1 MWTFEADFGHSVC
14 FDMYVDVFQ
23 ISTCILVTGHTFVF
37 PIVSLELFA
46 VSISLPLVH
55 RNLEK
60 LGSHKHGLEL

>member
-55 RNLEK
+55 RN
-60 LGSHKHGLEL
+60 